1 MAVVANI
8 VRNYSPHMQPDTRTA
23 PPTAEL
29 RRVLCATARDML
41 ASYLRKIR
49 TRRLLNGL
57 SNAPQNTSINAV
69 RMLDIFKINQSGD
82 VIRIKV
88 IDTVLVKILA
98 ESEDTADLYSLIDGP
113 SEIVLTEVEE
123 PLAKNGQYN
132 ALCKLYA
139 RAGDE
144 DKLLKAW
151 SKYVYNSLIMF
162 R

>member
-1 MAVVANI
+1 
-8 VRNYSPHMQPDTRTA
+8 
-23 PPTAEL
+23 
-29 RRVLCATARDML
+29 ML

-49 TRRLLNGL
+49 TRHLLNGL
-57 SNAPQNTSINAV
+57 SNAPQNTSVNAV

-123 PLAKNGQYN
+123 TLAKNGQYN

-144 DKLLKAW
+144 DKLLEAW

>member
-1 MAVVANI
+1 
-8 VRNYSPHMQPDTRTA
+8 
-23 PPTAEL
+23 
-29 RRVLCATARDML
+29 ML

-57 SNAPQNTSINAV
+57 SNASQNTSVNAV

-123 PLAKNGQYN
+123 TLAKNGQYN

-144 DKLLKAW
+144 DKLLEAW